1 MDERRLSASL
11 DHLKPGDRAIL
22 ELSKGRGFPDERI
35 AQLVGLTPPA
45 VRRRRQ
51 LAVDRI
57 AIEMGLL
64 DEVRA
69 TVEGELDRLFGGDA
83 ATEEGV
89 GARPIAGV
97 ASAPEHSGP
106 AGRLS
111 SPPPSDVVTPAG
123 AGTAPPR
130 VAVPP
135 ARRRRRGGAAGD
147 LAVVVL
153 VVLLGAGAI
162 WLALRGAPG
171 GLTSAE
177 ETVLPAPSPIAKERK
192 QVESVLNGLN
202 AALTRRDYAQACGY
216 LAPEV
221 QQDLAEDVRKGYGR
235 IGSCEEA
242 LRMEDEE
249 GDTLVD
255 RYGEVFRKTKVTAVR
270 VMRNRG
276 EAMILCRTTFYGK
289 TYRRT
294 QSARK
299 LGGVWKIS
307 ETPLGNDRWRR
318 IRG

>member
-171 GLTSAE
+171 GLTSAGE
-177 ETVLPAPSPIAKERK
+177 RPPPRATEREKVETLFTGYYGALVQRDFVGACNRLTTDAQKTMVREPDSTSLHAWIRDLRK
-192 QVESVLNGLN
+192 AG
-202 AALTRRDYAQACGY
+202 
-216 LAPEV
+216 
-221 QQDLAEDVRKGYGR
+221 GR
-235 IGSCEEA
+235 VGSCPDA
-242 LRMEDEE
+242 FAARDKRGGLFIDRFAPAFRMAKATRIKVD
-249 GDTLVD
+249 GDTATIEWST
-255 RYGEVFRKTKVTAVR
+255 RY
-270 VMRNRG
+270 RG
-276 EAMILCRTTFYGK
+276 KKLTLD
-289 TYRRT
+289 
-294 QSARK
+294 QSASKVGGAWK
-299 LGGVWKIS
+299 LS
-307 ETPLGNDRWRR
+307 EVLS
-318 IRG
+318 